1 MMQERPVDKTLLASY
16 GDDVASFLKPI
27 YAARGVRYT
36 DLDLSINR
44 LLKPNFANLAR
55 ALSLLEDALILDKR
69 ILIVSD
75 FDADGAT
82 ACAVMMRMLRQM
94 GAQFVDFLVPNRFRD
109 GYGLSPA
116 IVEIA
121 KSEKMPNLIITVD
134 NGIASVDGVKLAK
147 SYGIK
152 VIITDHHLPGKALPI
167 ADAIINPNLKNCHFP
182 SKHLAGVGVSFYLCA
197 SLKTHLLQ
205 KKYFKKHN
213 IAIPDI
219 KSVLDLVA
227 LGTVADMV
235 VLDRNNRILVHEG
248 LKRMRDNKAC
258 AGIVALIETSRRS
271 INHLEASDLGF
282 AIAPRI
288 NAAGRLS
295 DMTIGIRC
303 LVTDD
308 ITLAKKYAQM
318 LDKLNHNR
326 RSIQT
331 KMQDEAQAILEKKNF
346 KHSAYSISLF
356 DENWHEGVVGI
367 VAGRLVRDYH
377 CPSAVFAKNGAYL
390 KGSVRS
396 IEGLH
401 VKDLLDTIDRE
412 HTHLIEK
419 FGGHAMA
426 AGMTIKKEHFKD
438 FCHIFDM
445 QIRIK
450 LNNQAP
456 SVKLMTDAG
465 LSEDEINLKNAQ
477 LIMQSGPWGQG
488 FETPIFYGCFKIIR
502 PKIVGEHHFA
512 CQLKLTDGS
521 IYFDA
526 IAFFQQLIVEKQAL
540 IAYQLVINYYHGVQ
554 SLQLIIKKI
563 IPK

>member
-1 MMQERPVDKTLLASY
+1 MQERPINKILLASY

-27 YAARGVRYT
+27 YASRSVRYA
-36 DLDLSINR
+36 DLDLSIGG

-55 ALSLLEDALILDKR
+55 ALSLLEDALISNKR

-82 ACAVMMRMLRQM
+82 ACAVMIRMLRQM
-94 GAQFVDFLVPNRFRD
+94 GAQFVDFLVPNRFLD

-116 IVEIA
+116 IVETA
-121 KSEKMPNLIITVD
+121 KSEKIADLIITVD
-134 NGIASVDGVKLAK
+134 NGIASIDGVKLAK
-147 SYGIK
+147 SYGME
-152 VIITDHHLPGKALPI
+152 VIITDHHLPGEVLPK

-182 SKHLAGVGVSFYLCA
+182 SKHLAGVGVAFYLCA

-205 KKYFKKHN
+205 KKYFKKQG
-213 IAIPDI
+213 ISVPDI

-235 VLDRNNRILVHEG
+235 ILDRNNRILVHEG
-248 LKRMRDNKAC
+248 LKRIQNNKAC
-258 AGIVALIETSRRS
+258 AGILALIEMSKRS
-271 INHLEASDLGF
+271 ASHLEASDLGF

-303 LVTDD
+303 LITDD
-308 ITLAKKYAQM
+308 SKLAKKYVCI
-318 LDKLNHNR
+318 LDNLNHNR
-326 RSIQT
+326 RDIQT

-346 KHSAYSISLF
+346 KRSAYSISLF

-390 KGSVRS
+390 KGSIRS
-396 IEGLH
+396 IKGVH
-401 VKDLLDTIDRE
+401 IKDLLEIIDRE

-426 AGMTIKKEHFKD
+426 AGITIKEKYFKD
-438 FCHIFDM
+438 FCHIFDT
-445 QIRIK
+445 QIRSK
-450 LNNQAP
+450 LGNQTP
-456 SVKLMTDAG
+456 SAKLMTDTQ
-465 LSEDEINLKNAQ
+465 LSEEEINLKNAQ
-477 LIMQSGPWGQG
+477 LIVQSGPWGQG
-488 FETPIFYGCFKIIR
+488 FEIPIFYGCFQIMR
-502 PKIVGEHHFA
+502 PKIVGKHHFA
-512 CQLKLTDGS
+512 CQLKLINREMS
-521 IYFDA
+521 FDA
-526 IAFFQQLIVEKQAL
+526 IAFFQELVLIKQAI
-540 IAYQLVINYYHGVQ
+540 IAYQLEINYYQGME
-554 SLQLIIKKI
+554 SLQLIIKEITPMK
-563 IPK
+563 